1 MECWHYWYRHTWTHH
16 CVVILLINL
25 IPCRSLRWMNGLNA
39 RTHASGLCGVVYVQV
54 PRSFMECAGSGL
66 MHDLATAACIY
77 AATFLT
83 HHRHT
88 GEEGAAA
95 NDRLDKALQRSVTTQ

>member
-1 MECWHYWYRHTWTHH
+1 MEC
-16 CVVILLINL
+16 V
-25 IPCRSLRWMNGLNA
+25 
-39 RTHASGLCGVVYVQV
+39 
-54 PRSFMECAGSGL
+54 GSGL

-88 GEEGAAA
+88 GEEEAAA
-95 NDRLDKALQRSVTTQ
+95 NGRLNTALERCVPVPFV